1 MRRLVSWRTLRL
13 FSFAILAIIATLT
26 LTGRLSTN
34 VLADSPPVNGTGANG
49 PLCGRVGGKYC
60 DNTCPSGTVGVT
72 SFNAKCCPTG
82 TTYDQGAD
90 LCRSAATNNGGNGG
104 PDATPTSDICKPGVA
119 YDPQKPCVPDPN
131 QLQNT
136 PDSAARACSGGDCS
150 GLITKYI
157 NPAIKLLAGM
167 VGLLVTI
174 SIVVAGIQY
183 SSAGGDPSKVVAAR
197 KRITNAILALLAYL
211 FMFAFL
217 QWLIPGGIL

>member
-1 MRRLVSWRTLRL
+1 MTKSIKFFRNLSGLSLGLL
-13 FSFAILAIIATLT
+13 F
-26 LTGRLSTN
+26 GV
-34 VLADSPPVNGTGANG
+34 VLATTLLSSP
-49 PLCGRVGGKYC
+49 
-60 DNTCPSGTVGVT
+60 TV
-72 SFNAKCCPTG
+72 FA
-82 TTYDQGAD
+82 QG
-90 LCRSAATNNGGNGG
+90 NNNGG